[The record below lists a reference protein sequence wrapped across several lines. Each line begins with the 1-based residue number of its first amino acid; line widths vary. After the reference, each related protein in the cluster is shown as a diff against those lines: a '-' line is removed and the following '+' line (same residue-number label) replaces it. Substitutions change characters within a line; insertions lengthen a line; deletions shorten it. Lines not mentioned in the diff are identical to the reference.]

1 MSTPPPPYPTQG
13 PAGYSA
19 QPFAVCS
26 WHPDRQTALTCTRC
40 GRPACPE
47 CLTPASVGFHCR
59 ACVAEAQATVRP
71 VRTVAGGRVGQKP
84 IVSMILIGINL
95 AFFLVTALQARSAMN
110 LSLSRLYVQGSL
122 IPAEVSSGEYWRLV
136 TAAFL
141 HGSLIHIATNMISLY
156 LLGLPLERML
166 GRGRFLTIYLLS
178 LLGSS
183 VSVML
188 FSPAFSPTIGAS
200 GAIYGLMGALVVT
213 FKRFG
218 FDLRQ
223 LLVVV
228 ALNVYITF
236 QVPGISWQGHLGG
249 LVVGA
254 IVGAAMVYP
263 PPDKRKQWLWGTAIT
278 LVVVLIALLLYRDA
292 QIGEWFCV
300 YNDDGSGGCLPAH

>member
-13 PAGYSA
+13 PAGY
-19 QPFAVCS
+19 QPQPTAVCT
-26 WHPDRQTALTCTRC
+26 WHPDRGTGLTCTRC
-40 GRPACPE
+40 GRPACSE
-47 CLTPASVGFHCR
+47 CLTPASVGFQCR
-59 ACVAEAQATVRP
+59 ACLAQAQANQRP
-71 VRTVAGGRVGQKP
+71 VRTVAGAKAGQKP
-84 IVSMILIGINL
+84 VVAMTLIAINL
-95 AFFLVTALQARSAMN
+95 AFFLVTALQARSAVN
-110 LSLSRLYVQGSL
+110 LGFSRLYVQGSL
-122 IPAEVSSGEYWRLV
+122 IPAEVASGEYWRLL
-136 TAAFL
+136 TAGFL
-141 HGSLIHIATNMISLY
+141 HGGLVHIATNMISLY
-156 LLGLPLERML
+156 LLGMPLERMI

-188 FSPAFSPTIGAS
+188 FSAPFAPTIGAS

-263 PPDKRKQWLWGTAIT
+263 PPAKRQEWLWGTTIV
-278 LVVVLIALLLYRDA
+278 LVVVLIGLLVFRDG

-300 YNDDGSGGCLPAH
+300 YNADGSGGCLPAH

>member
-1 MSTPPPPYPTQG
+1 MTTPPPYPVGGPPVSQTQI
-13 PAGYSA
+13 
-19 QPFAVCS
+19 CS
-26 WHPDRQTALTCTRC
+26 WHPDRATALTCTRC

-47 CLTPASVGFHCR
+47 CLTPASVGFQCR
-59 ACVAEAQATVRP
+59 ACVAEARAGQRP
-71 VRTVAGGRVGQKP
+71 VRTVGGAKVGQRP
-84 IVSMILIGINL
+84 VISLSLIGINL
-95 AFFLVTALQARSAMN
+95 AFFLVTAVQARSAMN
-110 LSLSRLYVQGSL
+110 LSFSRLYVQGSL
-122 IPAEVSSGEYWRLV
+122 IPAEVASGEYWRLV
-136 TAAFL
+136 TAGFL

-156 LLGLPLERML
+156 LLGMPLERML

-188 FSPAFSPTIGAS
+188 FSAPFTPTIGAS

-249 LVVGA
+249 LLVGA

-263 PPDKRKQWLWGTAIT
+263 PPAKRKEWLWGTTIVL
-278 LVVVLIALLLYRDA
+278 LVVLVGLLVYRDG
-292 QIGEWFCV
+292 QIGAWFCV
-300 YNDDGSGGCLPAH
+300 YNPDGSGGCLPAH

>member
-19 QPFAVCS
+19 QPVAVCS

-40 GRPACPE
+40 GRSACPE

-59 ACVAEAQATVRP
+59 ACVAEAQATQRP
-71 VRTVAGGRVGQKP
+71 VRTVAGAKVGQRP

-122 IPAEVSSGEYWRLV
+122 IPAEVASGEYWRLV

-254 IVGAAMVYP
+254 IAGAAMVSP
-263 PPDKRKQWLWGTAIT
+263 PPAKRREWLWGTTIT
-278 LVVVLIALLLYRDA
+278 LVVVLVALLVYRDG

-300 YNDDGSGGCLPAH
+300 YNADGSGGCVPAH

>member
-1 MSTPPPPYPTQG
+1 M
-13 PAGYSA
+13 AA
-19 QPFAVCS
+19 CS
-26 WHPDRQTALTCTRC
+26 WHPDRGTALSCTRC

-59 ACVAEAQATVRP
+59 ACVAEAQSTQRAP
-71 VRTVAGGRVGQKP
+71 RTLAGARVEQKP
-84 IVSMILIGINL
+84 VVSIVVIGINL

-110 LSLSRLYVQGSL
+110 LSPSALYLQGGL
-122 IPAEVSSGEYWRLV
+122 IPAEVASGEYWRLL
-136 TAAFL
+136 TSGFL
-141 HGSLIHIATNMISLY
+141 QGSLIHLAMNMISLY
-156 LLGLPLERML
+156 ILGLPLERML

-188 FSPAFSPTIGAS
+188 FSPPFGLTIGAS

-254 IVGAAMVYP
+254 VMGAAMVYP
-263 PPDKRKQWLWGTAIT
+263 PQPVRKQWMWGTAIGV
-278 LVVVLIALLLYRDA
+278 LVVLTGLLIIRNG

-300 YNDDGSGGCLPAH
+300 YDAVGRGGCIPAH

>member
-1 MSTPPPPYPTQG
+1 MSTPPPSYPTYP
-13 PAGYSA
+13 PAGYSGPPA
-19 QPFAVCS
+19 AVCS

-59 ACVAEAQATVRP
+59 ACVAEAQAAQRP
-71 VRTVAGGRVGQKP
+71 VRTVAGGRVGQRP

-95 AFFLVTALQARSAMN
+95 AVFVVTALQARSVMN
-110 LSLSRLYVQGSL
+110 LSFSRLYVQGSL
-122 IPAEVSSGEYWRLV
+122 IPAEVASGEFWRLL
-136 TAAFL
+136 TAGFL
-141 HGSLIHIATNMISLY
+141 HGGLIHIATNMISLY

-166 GRGRFLTIYLLS
+166 GRSRFLAIYLLS
-178 LLGSS
+178 LFGSS

-188 FSPAFSPTIGAS
+188 FSAPFSPTIGAS

-263 PPDKRKQWLWGTAIT
+263 PPAQRKKWLWGTTIT
-278 LVVVLIALLLYRDA
+278 LAVVLIALLVYRDS

-300 YNDDGSGGCLPAH
+300 YNADGSGGCIPAH

>member
-1 MSTPPPPYPTQG
+1 
-13 PAGYSA
+13 
-19 QPFAVCS
+19 
-26 WHPDRQTALTCTRC
+26 
-40 GRPACPE
+40 
-47 CLTPASVGFHCR
+47 
-59 ACVAEAQATVRP
+59 
-71 VRTVAGGRVGQKP
+71 
-84 IVSMILIGINL
+84 
-95 AFFLVTALQARSAMN
+95 
-110 LSLSRLYVQGSL
+110 
-122 IPAEVSSGEYWRLV
+122 
-136 TAAFL
+136 
-141 HGSLIHIATNMISLY
+141 MISLC

-188 FSPAFSPTIGAS
+188 FSAPFSPTIGAS

-263 PPDKRKQWLWGTAIT
+263 PPKQRKKWLWGTTIT
-278 LVVVLIALLLYRDA
+278 LVVVLVALLVYRDS

-300 YNDDGSGGCLPAH
+300 YNSDGSGGCIPAH